1 MAKTKLK
8 GEERG
13 DEWWVTFP
21 LGVGGLRSEKG
32 GWSGLRIEEEKGKDV
47 SQGVG
52 VPPSPAKF
60 CFQSSIVISYS
71 ENFNIHRTNGDLRS
85 QTADQSVSSLINFS
99 SSSH

>member
-13 DEWWVTFP
+13 DQRWVTFP

-52 VPPSPAKF
+52 VPPSPAKY
-60 CFQSSIVISYS
+60 CFQSSAVISYS
-71 ENFNIHRTNGDLRS
+71 EDFNIHRTNGDLRS
-85 QTADQSVSSLINFS
+85 QTADQSVSSLIFS